1 MGAMNPAASALFFMN
16 ERLEFE
22 LVMIVGD

>member
-1 MGAMNPAASALFFMN
+1 MNPAASALFFMN

-22 LVMIVGD
+22 LVMIVDD

>member
-1 MGAMNPAASALFFMN
+1 MNPAASALFFMN